1 MTTRHRWTEQDDDC
15 VRVMYDG
22 TGRSV
27 ERIAAQLGLRPQQV
41 KSRIQSMGL
50 AKRTGYARWDP
61 QDDDVLKEMLGRY
74 EPATIATKLHR
85 SITAV
90 RIRSTRLG
98 LSYRNRDGW
107 YTKKEACEILGVD
120 HKRCQSWIDS
130 GILKAR
136 WDGERQPQ
144 QNGSAMW
151 RIDEQDLVAFIKK
164 YPQELNGRNVDI
176 VQIVGLLT
184 DGHFGS

>member
-1 MTTRHRWTEQDDDC
+1 MKKYRWTEQDDDC

-22 TGRSV
+22 TGKSV
-27 ERIAAQLGLRPQQV
+27 ECIAAQLGLRPRQV
-41 KSRIQSMGL
+41 KSHIQFMGL
-50 AKRTGYARWDP
+50 AKRTGHARWNP
-61 QDDDVLKEMLGRY
+61 QDDDVLREMIGKY
-74 EPATIATKLHR
+74 KPNTIARKLHR

-90 RIRSTRLG
+90 RIRAIRLG

-107 YTKKEACEILGVD
+107 YTKKEACEILGVN
-120 HKRCQSWIDS
+120 HKRCQSWIDN

-136 WDGERQPQ
+136 CDGERQPQ
-144 QNGSAMW
+144 QNSLAMW
-151 RIDEQDLVAFIKK
+151 HIDEQDLVAFIKK